1 MNFFGHYRK
10 KNKKLTGFTLI
21 ELMVS
26 SAIFITVASLAME
39 ALFAM
44 QASYVKIDG
53 LRAVM
58 DGLNTSFD
66 LVTRDV
72 RYGTVFFCGNNVEDA
87 NRSFRQSC
95 PYAGAPSDGGTVLM
109 FKPPGASSYSE
120 RRGYFLYGKKV
131 YEYSLD
137 TFGATSTI
145 PITGDDVFVDSLRF
159 FVTGA
164 NTTAAAVAAGNTEN
178 PPGGPITDNLQPVIT
193 IVMAGRS
200 SNKSK
205 RGDNSYFQ
213 METTVTPRRGDI

>member
-1 MNFFGHYRK
+1 MFPALSSIIK
-10 KNKKLTGFTLI
+10 KKVRRAGFTLV

-26 SAIFITVASLAME
+26 SAIFVTVASLAME

-53 LRAVM
+53 LRSVM

-66 LVTRDV
+66 LITRDV
-72 RYGTVFFCGNNVEDA
+72 RYGSVFFCGNNIEDTY
-87 NRSFRQSC
+87 RSFRKSC
-95 PYAGAPSDGGTVLM
+95 PFTGADGDGGTALM
-109 FKPPGASSYSE
+109 FKPSTAASFTE

-137 TFGATSTI
+137 QYGATSTV

-164 NTTAAAVAAGNTEN
+164 NTTQAAIDAGNGEN
-178 PPGGPITDNLQPVIT
+178 SPSSLPDNLQPVIT
-193 IVMAGRS
+193 MVMAGRS
-200 SNKSK
+200 GTRSK
-205 RGDNSYFQ
+205 TAKNAYFQ
-213 METTVTPRRGDI
+213 METTITPRRADI